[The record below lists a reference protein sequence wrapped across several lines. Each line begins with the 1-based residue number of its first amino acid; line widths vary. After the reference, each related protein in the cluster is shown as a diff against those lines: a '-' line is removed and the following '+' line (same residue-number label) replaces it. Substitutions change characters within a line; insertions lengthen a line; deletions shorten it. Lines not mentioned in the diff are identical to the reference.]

1 MLLHPFMPERMA
13 EMWNRLGAD
22 RRGRCELVAYAAWG
36 GTKAGTQT
44 HSGDPL
50 FPRVELAAV
59 T

>member
-1 MLLHPFMPERMA
+1 MA
-13 EMWNRLGAD
+13 EMWNRLGAPGAVD
-22 RRGRCELVAYAAWG
+22 ANWSHTAWG
-36 GTKAGTQT
+36 GTQAGTQT